1 MNDFTLTLRKSKTGE
16 FKTFSDVYLYPKF
29 VQDWLQNDEYEI
41 TDHNLPFHV
50 PAPVNYPSLFNSLL
64 SLEKSGLTVLPL
76 NTLKTLIQ
84 QRFSSYENIEL
95 SEYEVFEANNDTLF
109 AEMFNS
115 WAEIEDDEFI
125 EKYLNASTNYF
136 DDNGKWIWSLAGSD
150 LRTNLKY
157 ALVIVDG
164 FYLYEL

>member
-16 FKTFSDVYLYPKF
+16 SRTFSDVYLYPKF

-50 PAPVNYPSLFNSLL
+50 PTSVNYPTLFNSLL
-64 SLEKSGLTVLPL
+64 SIEQSGLTSLPL
-76 NTLKTLIQ
+76 NTLKTFIQ
-84 QRFSSYENIEL
+84 QRFSSYEKIEL
-95 SEYEVFEANNDTLF
+95 SEYEVFESDNDAQF
-109 AEMFNS
+109 AETFNY

-125 EKYLNASTNYF
+125 EKYLNASKNYF
-136 DDNGKWIWSLAGSD
+136 DDNGKWIWALVGAD

-157 ALVIVDG
+157 ALIIVDG